1 MLRLDNKKCIALFQ
15 GHKPALLYKLTPEE
29 LPDYATLKSCRIID
43 YTPEWKLREQ
53 EQEKKEKKTKQDLPK
68 EPAEPTKPQT
78 AEDLPEQDF
87 DIIGDASDAAVDNDL
102 GMQEC
107 GADIVVGM
115 DDPDLPPR

>member
-1 MLRLDNKKCIALFQ
+1 MPKMLVVDDEIRIR
-15 GHKPALLYKLTPEE
+15 E
-29 LPDYATLKSCRIID
+29 LIKEYAEFNGFEVT
-43 YTPEWKLREQ
+43 Q
-53 EQEKKEKKTKQDLPK
+53 
-68 EPAEPTKPQT
+68 
-78 AEDLPEQDF
+78 AEDGMDAVAKVREQDF

>member
-1 MLRLDNKKCIALFQ
+1 MQTVANTIIANTSGSNESDDFWSRAELNLLMAMLHYVANLKDDRGN
-15 GHKPALLYKLTPEE
+15 LLP
-29 LPDYATLKSCRIID
+29 I
-43 YTPEWKLREQ
+43 EQ
-53 EQEKKEKKTKQDLPK
+53 RGLGKIYE
-68 EPAEPTKPQT
+68 PQT